1 MLYLTPY
8 FRLTQEEHKALLAL
22 RNQEAILRYTPTQKE
37 IAFSD
42 HLAWVET
49 LKSNDDALYLALKDE
64 QIIQGAIHANA
75 LKSCSPS
82 WGLFFDPTT
91 SPLVTSAVALFFL
104 DTLFNH
110 YRAHSVKSFVHVE
123 NNPALK
129 FNERL
134 GFKMR
139 DTQPSSFCT
148 MALSHE
154 EWQMKKSSK
163 LFQPIFKT
171 ASQLTI
177 RN

>member
-1 MLYLTPY
+1 M
-8 FRLTQEEHKALLAL
+8 LTQEEHKVLLAL
-22 RNQEAILRYTPTQKE
+22 RNQEAILRYTPTQKAIE
-37 IAFSD
+37 FSD

-75 LKSCSPS
+75 LKSHSPS

-110 YRAHSVKSFVHVE
+110 YRACSIKSFVHVE
-123 NNPALK
+123 NSPALK

-148 MALSHE
+148 MVLSHE

-163 LFQPIFKT
+163 LFQPILKI